1 MPFSIAAA
9 GIGLAGGL
17 ISSKMQSD
25 TAERGQDAAQA
36 QFQQQRADTAPW
48 RAAGE
53 QALPA
58 TADLLGL
65 NGPQAATAAMG
76 NFTTSPGY
84 QFQLQE
90 GLRAIDAGAAHEGML
105 RSGAV
110 LKAEQ
115 KYGQDL
121 ANQDFGTY
129 YNRLF
134 QLSNLGGNVAVGG
147 ATNAAG
153 SASAA
158 LGGATAQ
165 NSILGNTAQGL
176 SSGAN
181 TLLNNPN
188 FQKWTGFGTSEF
200 GTYDPSPV
208 VKNENNPWTPAAP
221 AY

>member
-9 GIGLAGGL
+9 GITAAAGIGTAL
-17 ISSKMQSD
+17 MQKD
-25 TAERGQDAAQA
+25 TAESAQDAAQA

-48 RAAGE
+48 RTAGE
-53 QALPA
+53 QSL
-58 TADLLGL
+58 TANTDLLGL

-84 QFQLQE
+84 QFQLEQ

-115 KYGQDL
+115 KFGQDL

-129 YNRLF
+129 YNRLYN
-134 QLSNLGGNVAVGG
+134 LSQLGGNAAIGG

-153 SASAA
+153 SAQAS

-165 NSILGNTAQGL
+165 NSIYGNTAQGL
-176 SSGAN
+176 SSTAN
-181 TLLNNPN
+181 TLLNNPD
-188 FQKWTGFGTSEF
+188 FKDWVKGGTSQF

-208 VKNENNPWTPAAP
+208 VKNENYAWTPAP
-221 AY
+221 